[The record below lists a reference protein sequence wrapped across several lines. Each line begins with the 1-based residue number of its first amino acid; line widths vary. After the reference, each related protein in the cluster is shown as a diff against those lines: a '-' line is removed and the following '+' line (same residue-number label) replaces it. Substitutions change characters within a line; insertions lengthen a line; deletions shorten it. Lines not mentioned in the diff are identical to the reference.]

1 MLSALIEVSAQRSHL
16 KLELRSQL
24 GQKVYFM
31 LGNMNIAPE
40 LEATR
45 ISLLEEIQEALA
57 HYSILLYSGCDHPS
71 IFDSQV
77 V

>member
-1 MLSALIEVSAQRSHL
+1 
-16 KLELRSQL
+16 
-24 GQKVYFM
+24 M

-45 ISLLEEIQEALA
+45 ISLVEEIHEALA
-57 HYSILLYSGCDHPS
+57 HYSNQLYSGCDHPS